1 MCGNHRDLVGLFAEF
16 LQLAR
21 GKCGQLEQ
29 FGELLGGWLGLWI
42 KCLQYKDEDV
52 SSNAQDPL
60 KRAGHC
66 GTRLRTQC

>member
-1 MCGNHRDLVGLFAEF
+1 MATWGGGLWKAVPE
-16 LQLAR
+16 LWYLR
-21 GKCGQLEQ
+21 GLGL
-29 FGELLGGWLGLWI
+29 LLGGWLGLWI
-42 KCLQYKDEDV
+42 ECLQYKDEDV

>member
-1 MCGNHRDLVGLFAEF
+1 
-16 LQLAR
+16 
-21 GKCGQLEQ
+21 
-29 FGELLGGWLGLWI
+29 
-42 KCLQYKDEDV
+42 LQYKDEDV

>member
-1 MCGNHRDLVGLFAEF
+1 MEGS
-16 LQLAR
+16 AR
-21 GKCGQLEQ
+21 AVVLE
-29 FGELLGGWLGLWI
+29 GAGAAAGWLGLWI